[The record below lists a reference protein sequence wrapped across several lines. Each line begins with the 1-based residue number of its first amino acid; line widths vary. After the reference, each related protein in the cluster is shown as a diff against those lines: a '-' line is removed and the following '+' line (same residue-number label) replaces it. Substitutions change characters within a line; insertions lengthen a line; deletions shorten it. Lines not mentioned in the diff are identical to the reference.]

1 MKKVLLSL
9 LVAVFALA
17 STNVMAQETK
27 SEKLRWKGHE
37 TNKFWDNW
45 EISAGFGSS
54 YLDVNTKVQDGG
66 DPGKF
71 FDRNSWNANFA
82 VTKWFVP
89 IVGMRLQL
97 DGGQYQNY
105 SNNPSVYGGDLF
117 QTPYVFVHGDV
128 LVNLSNWIGGYREDR
143 VYYAIPYVGFGYTA
157 MTWTKDSIKSY
168 DGEFATTVGLLN
180 KFRVC
185 KQLDIQLDLRTW
197 VLPEEGLAKE
207 IREGNNGVYACT
219 FSASVGVAYRFNK
232 RDWNRAYTQSD
243 IDGYIAV
250 VDDLNNKLNDANN
263 KLGDANNKINDLDG
277 ENDNLRKELEEC
289 KNAKVVEEVAPETV
303 VFFNIDKSNLT
314 GYTKAT
320 LESYIALVKDTNAKL
335 TVTGY
340 ADKETGNPT
349 WNERLSKERAENVKA
364 FLVENGVAEDRITV
378 EWKGDT
384 VKAFED
390 PHAPKTNRCVVIK

>member
-1 MKKVLLSL
+1 M
-9 LVAVFALA
+9 VAVFALA
-17 STNVMAQETK
+17 SVDAMAQETK

-54 YLDVNTKVQDGG
+54 YLDVNTKVKGGG

-105 SNNPSVYGGDLF
+105 SNNPAVYGDGLF
-117 QTPYVFVHGDV
+117 QTPYVFVHGDI

-143 VYYAIPYVGFGYTA
+143 VYYAIPYAGFGYTA
-157 MTWTKDSIKSY
+157 MTWTKDSIKAY
-168 DGEFATTVGLLN
+168 DGEFATTFGLLN

-207 IREGNNGVYACT
+207 IREGNNGTYACT
-219 FSASVGVAYRFNK
+219 FSASVGIAYRFNK
-232 RDWNRAYTQSD
+232 RDWNRAYTQQD

-263 KLGDANNKINDLDG
+263 KLSDANNKINDLSD
-277 ENDNLRKELEEC
+277 ENDGLRKDLENC
-289 KNAKVVEEVAPETV
+289 KNTKVVEVANPETV
-303 VFFNIDKSNLT
+303 VFFNIDKANLT

-320 LESYIALVKDTNAKL
+320 LESYIALAKEGDSKI

-340 ADKETGNPT
+340 ADKETGNAK
-349 WNERLSKERAENVKA
+349 WNESLSKERAENVKA
-364 FLVENGVAEDRITV
+364 FLVENGIAEERINV

-384 VKAFED
+384 AKAFED